1 MVRRVGLI
9 TVHTSPLAQPG
20 TGDGGGLNV
29 YVLEVARGLARR
41 GIEVEI
47 FTRAASPAMPRTVD
61 VAPGIRVN
69 HVVAGPT
76 RPVPKGELR
85 HVLPA
90 FALAMVE
97 RAEAADLDVLHSHYW
112 LSGWVGRRVA
122 ARFDV
127 PVVQTFHTLGLV
139 KNAALA
145 PGDVLE
151 PENRLAVERRLAATV
166 DHIVALTC
174 GEARMLHR
182 TFGTSGA
189 RISVVPAGVD
199 LDRFPVRSVPP
210 GRRGDPLLLFVGR
223 LQPIKGPDIAVRT
236 LAEVRASHPRA
247 RLLVIGGV
255 SGTGAGRSGP
265 DELLRLARELNVGDH
280 IEVHPARPQSG
291 LSELYGRAD
300 VVLVPSRSESFGLV
314 ALEAQA
320 SGTPVVA
327 AAVGGL
333 GDVVRGGGSLVD
345 GHDPVDH
352 AAAVRRYL
360 DDPDLAGR
368 VGAAGR
374 AHAERYTW
382 DRVAAGLVEVYAR
395 ARQPA
400 LRAVS

>member
-41 GIEVEI
+41 GIEVEV
-47 FTRAASPAMPRTVD
+47 FTRATTPASPRTVD
-61 VAPGIRVN
+61 VGPHVRVH

-76 RPVPKGELR
+76 RPVPKRELHR
-85 HVLPA
+85 LLPA
-90 FALAMVE
+90 FALAMLDRREVQ
-97 RAEAADLDVLHSHYW
+97 DLDVLHAHYW

-122 ARFDV
+122 ARLDV

-139 KNAALA
+139 KNAALTA
-145 PGDVLE
+145 DDVRE
-151 PENRLAVERRLAATV
+151 PDNRLRIERRLAAHV

-174 GEARMLHR
+174 GEARLLHR
-182 TFGTSGA
+182 SFGTSGA

-199 LDRFPVRSVPP
+199 LDRFPVRSAPP
-210 GRRGDPLLLFVGR
+210 GAGTPQLLFVGR
-223 LQPIKGPDIAVRT
+223 LQPVKGPDIAVRT
-236 LAEVRASHPRA
+236 LAEVHRTHPDA
-247 RLLVIGGV
+247 RLVVVGGV

-265 DELLRLARELNVGDH
+265 DELLQLGRDLGVADRLE
-280 IEVHPARPQSG
+280 IHPARPQTQ
-291 LSELYGRAD
+291 LSALYRDAD

-333 GDVVRGGGSLVD
+333 GDVVRGGGTLVD
-345 GHDPVDH
+345 GHDPRDH
-352 AAAVRRYL
+352 AEAVRSYL
-360 DDPDLAGR
+360 AAPARAARVGRAGR
-368 VGAAGR
+368 T
-374 AHAERYTW
+374 HAERYSW
-382 DRVAAGLVEVYAR
+382 DAVVDGLIEVYAR
-395 ARQPA
+395 SRQPA
-400 LRAVS
+400 LRAVG